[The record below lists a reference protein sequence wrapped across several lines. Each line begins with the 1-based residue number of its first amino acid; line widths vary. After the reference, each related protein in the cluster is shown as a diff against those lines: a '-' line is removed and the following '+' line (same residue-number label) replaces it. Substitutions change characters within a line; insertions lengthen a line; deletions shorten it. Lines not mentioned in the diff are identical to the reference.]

1 MKRSRILGCLAIA
14 TVTLS
19 GALLL
24 CAQDPRPD
32 SPTPKVPPTPPAESS
47 SSSGQAP
54 VEQKPAPSAPPA
66 PSPQT
71 PPASPTQKP
80 PQKAP
85 TIRTTVTEVIVPVT
99 VKDKYG
105 NLVPDLK
112 KDEFRIFE
120 DDVEQFILKFANE
133 PVPLSIVILVD
144 NDLKTTDEKQVEPS
158 LVSIVAGLSNSDEA
172 FVCRFDQYFYEGRG
186 FTRDQDK
193 LMTELRRTELGS
205 RSAAPPV
212 GGPFEGPTINNAPAP
227 GADPMQFPST
237 HVIKGQP
244 TKALDDAV
252 YAAADLL
259 KDRDPKKR
267 RKVILLISDGRNGA
281 KFNTHKYDEV
291 LAELLRQQITVYS
304 VATGSAYFDR
314 RFDRL
319 VSYAHNTGGDIYFGA
334 KQQSFSDFYSRISEE
349 ARNQYVLVYSP
360 QGDRKVDYHTIEVRV
375 RRPDVEILTRK
386 GYYGGTFA
394 TEAPK

>member
-1 MKRSRILGCLAIA
+1 MKPFRTLAYLAVAAATLG
-14 TVTLS
+14 
-19 GALLL
+19 GALALQ
-24 CAQDPRPD
+24 AQTPPD
-32 SPTPKVPPTPPAESS
+32 MPAPKVPATAPP
-47 SSSGQAP
+47 QDP
-54 VEQKPAPSAPPA
+54 APPA
-66 PSPQT
+66 APSQT
-71 PPASPTQKP
+71 QNQ

-85 TIRTTVTEVIVPVT
+85 TIRTTTTEVIVPVT

-120 DDVEQFILKFANE
+120 DEVEQFILKFANE

-144 NDLKTTDEKQVEPS
+144 NDLKATDEKQVEPS
-158 LVSIVAGLSNSDEA
+158 LMSIVAGLSNSDEA

-186 FTRDQDK
+186 FTKDQDR
-193 LMTELRRTELGS
+193 LMTELRRTDLAS
-205 RSAAPPV
+205 HSAAPPV
-212 GGPFEGPTINNAPAP
+212 GGPFGGPTINNAPAP
-227 GADPMQFPST
+227 GADPMQYPST
-237 HVIKGQP
+237 QIIKGQP

-252 YAAADLL
+252 YAAADRL

-281 KFNTHKYDEV
+281 KFNSHKYDEV

-314 RFDRL
+314 KFDRL
-319 VSYAHNTGGDIYFGA
+319 VSYAHNTGGDAYFGA
-334 KQQSFSDFYSRISEE
+334 KQTSFSEFYSRISEE

-360 QGDRKVDYHTIEVRV
+360 QGDRKVDYHSIEVRV
-375 RRPDVEILTRK
+375 KRPDMTILTRK

>member
-1 MKRSRILGCLAIA
+1 MKSPRTLAFLAVAVATLGG
-14 TVTLS
+14 TVLI
-19 GALLL
+19 

-32 SPTPKVPPTPPAESS
+32 SPTPKVPPSAPAESS
-47 SSSGQAP
+47 SGTAQTSAPQKPTAAPTPFPQAP
-54 VEQKPAPSAPPA
+54 APPG
-66 PSPQT
+66 
-71 PPASPTQKP
+71 TQKGP
-80 PQKAP
+80 K
-85 TIRTTVTEVIVPVT
+85 ISTTVTEVIVPVT
-99 VKDKYG
+99 VKDRNH

-112 KDEFRIFE
+112 KDEFRVFE
-120 DDVEQFILKFANE
+120 DDVEQFILKFSNE

-144 NDLKTTDEKQVEPS
+144 NDLKTTDERQVEPS

-172 FVCRFDQYFYEGRG
+172 FVCRFDQYFHEGKG
-186 FTRDQDK
+186 FTKDQDK
-193 LMTELRRTELGS
+193 LMTELRRTELAS
-205 RSAAPPV
+205 HSAAPPV

-227 GADPMQFPST
+227 GADPLNFPST
-237 HVIKGQP
+237 RAIKGQP

-252 YAAADLL
+252 YGAAELL
-259 KDRDPKKR
+259 KDRDSKKR

-314 RFDRL
+314 KFDRL
-319 VSYAHNTGGDIYFGA
+319 KSYANNTGGDIYYGA
-334 KQQSFSDFYSRISEE
+334 KQTSFSEFYSRISEE

-360 QGDRKVDYHTIEVRV
+360 QGDRKVDYHSIEVRV
-375 RRPDVEILTRK
+375 RRPDMEILTRK